1 MKPHLIAFTGSS
13 TILVTAEIVYEPCR
27 PTRKKDRLMF
37 LAHISVDLDTYAVLG
52 IGILVILVTVA
63 GV

>member
-1 MKPHLIAFTGSS
+1 
-13 TILVTAEIVYEPCR
+13 
-27 PTRKKDRLMF
+27 MF
-37 LAHISVDLDTYAVLG
+37 LAHISVDLDMYAVLG